1 MTSLEEMR
9 EELREKFERIE
20 TCDDILKKLRETEQI
35 YIIDHDIPLSIS
47 KGLFN
52 LLDARRRLEAGKRDV
67 PQEQFEFED
76 VIAVLLGLE

>member
-20 TCDDILKKLRETEQI
+20 TCNDILKKLRETDQI
-35 YIIDHDIPLSIS
+35 YIVDHDVPLSIS

-52 LLDARRRLEAGKRDV
+52 LLDARRRVEAEKRGV

-76 VIAVLLGLE
+76 IIALLLGL